1 MQMYILIA
9 IATFLQCAN
18 VYVMYVAE
26 RGPRIIP
33 HIRSRMTPDEE
44 EQREEA
50 QPVPCWLR
58 MARAL
63 NNWGNTIFH
72 SIESNQTFEYVVT
85 RTCFSLSYLI
95 LGSMF
100 VGAVALF
107 CFGMRYYNATIGTRA
122 AIAALYL

>member
-1 MQMYILIA
+1 MYILIA
-9 IATFLQCAN
+9 IAIFLQCAN
-18 VYVMYVAE
+18 VYVMYFAE
-26 RGPRIIP
+26 TGPRIVP

-44 EQREEA
+44 EQ
-50 QPVPCWLR
+50 
-58 MARAL
+58 
-63 NNWGNTIFH
+63 
-72 SIESNQTFEYVVT
+72 TFEYVVT
-85 RTCFSLSYLI
+85 RTCFALSYLI